1 MKYRDPVVAGPLMSD
16 MKFKKKT
23 PRFRIE
29 VGGGGRG
36 RGVWIPTP
44 SIEMSLQLFAAA
56 EV

>member
-29 VGGGGRG
+29 VGGGGG
-36 RGVWIPTP
+36 GGGGFG
-44 SIEMSLQLFAAA
+44 SLLPAVVVFITLSLA
-56 EV
+56 E

>member
-29 VGGGGRG
+29 VGGGGG
-36 RGVWIPTP
+36 GGGFG
-44 SIEMSLQLFAAA
+44 SLLPAVVVFITLSLA
-56 EV
+56 E